1 MRRGYARVSTR
12 DQSLARQVDALE
24 AAGCDEVWRESASGA
39 DFERP
44 VWRALDAALA
54 DGDELVVLSVDRLGR
69 SYDEVLSVWRS
80 MAARG
85 VRVRALDM
93 PLLDRGGGRH
103 GAARL
108 RRGARAPQLR
118 GAGRAREHPRA
129 PAPGHRGGHAA
140 RRQVRQA
147 PQGAARAL
155 AGPSGRHPRRPREP
169 SRRRTRLP
177 REPGHRLQMAQSQR
191 LTVNLS
197 LRVIIETLGN
207 HA

>member
-44 VWRALDAALA
+44 VWRELDATLA
-54 DGDELVVLSVDRLGR
+54 EGDELVVLSVDRLGR

-93 PLLDRGGGRH
+93 PLLDRGGDVT
-103 GAARL
+103 ARL
-108 RRGARAPQLR
+108 VSDVALELLSYVAQVERENTRERQRQGIEAAMRRGVRFGRPRKEPPERWPGLRDAILCGRVSLRA
-118 GAGRAREHPRA
+118 
-129 PAPGHRGGHAA
+129 
-140 RRQVRQA
+140 
-147 PQGAARAL
+147 AARACHVSP
-155 AGPSGRHPRRPREP
+155 ATV
-169 SRRRTRLP
+169 SRWLK
-177 REPGHRLQMAQSQR
+177 AS
-191 LTVNLS
+191 
-197 LRVIIETLGN
+197 
-207 HA
+207 A

>member
-24 AAGCDEVWRESASGA
+24 AAG
-39 DFERP
+39 
-44 VWRALDAALA
+44 
-54 DGDELVVLSVDRLGR
+54 GDELVVLSVDRLGR

-93 PLLDRGGGRH
+93 PLLDRGGDVTARLVSDVALELLSYVAQVERENTRERQRH
-103 GAARL
+103 GV
-108 RRGARAPQLR
+108 
-118 GAGRAREHPRA
+118 E
-129 PAPGHRGGHAA
+129 
-140 RRQVRQA
+140 V
-147 PQGAARAL
+147 
-155 AGPSGRHPRRPREP
+155 
-169 SRRRTRLP
+169 
-177 REPGHRLQMAQSQR
+177 AQSQC

-207 HA
+207 HV

>member
-24 AAGCDEVWRESASGA
+24 AAGCDEVWRESAGGA

-54 DGDELVVLSVDRLGR
+54 DGDELVVLPVDRLGR

-93 PLLDRGGGRH
+93 PLLDRGGTS
-103 GAARL
+103 
-108 RRGARAPQLR
+108 RRGSSP
-118 GAGRAREHPRA
+118 
-129 PAPGHRGGHAA
+129 
-140 RRQVRQA
+140 
-147 PQGAARAL
+147 
-155 AGPSGRHPRRPREP
+155 
-169 SRRRTRLP
+169 T
-177 REPGHRLQMAQSQR
+177 
-191 LTVNLS
+191 
-197 LRVIIETLGN
+197 
-207 HA
+207 

>member
-44 VWRALDAALA
+44 VWRELDATLA
-54 DGDELVVLSVDRLGR
+54 EGDELVVLSVDRLGR

-93 PLLDRGGGRH
+93 PILDRGGTSRRGSCPTWRSSCSATWRRSSARTPASGSARASRRPC
-103 GAARL
+103 GAAS
-108 RRGARAPQLR
+108 GSAGHARSRPS
-118 GAGRAREHPRA
+118 AGRAFGTPSC
-129 PAPGHRGGHAA
+129 AA
-140 RRQVRQA
+140 A
-147 PQGAARAL
+147 
-155 AGPSGRHPRRPREP
+155 
-169 SRRRTRLP
+169 
-177 REPGHRLQMAQSQR
+177 
-191 LTVNLS
+191 
-197 LRVIIETLGN
+197 
-207 HA
+207 